1 MEESSE
7 NSKPE
12 ALEKRTRRFAKSVR
26 AFVRK
31 LPRTICNLEDAKQ
44 LVRASGSVA
53 ANYIE
58 ANEAISPKD
67 FALRIKYCRKESKES
82 HLWLDLL
89 NLGEKKETE
98 EIRNSLLQEAT
109 ELKLIFSAILRKTGQ

>member
-44 LVRASGSVA
+44 LVRSSGSVA